1 MAKHYPAKSKSKDV
15 LQDQFVS
22 GTISAM
28 IGKGIL
34 TLTFPRSVA
43 DHLNIERGANLNYQI
58 IGKKLVISIKEN
70 NED

>member
-1 MAKHYPAKSKSKDV
+1 MAKHYPAKPKSKDV

-43 DHLNIERGANLNYQI
+43 DHLNIERGTNLNYKI
-58 IGKKLVISIKEN
+58 IGKELIISIKGN

>member
-1 MAKHYPAKSKSKDV
+1 MAKHYPAKPKSND

-43 DHLNIERGANLNYQI
+43 DQLNIERGTNLNYQI
-58 IGKKLVISIKEN
+58 IGKELVISIKAN